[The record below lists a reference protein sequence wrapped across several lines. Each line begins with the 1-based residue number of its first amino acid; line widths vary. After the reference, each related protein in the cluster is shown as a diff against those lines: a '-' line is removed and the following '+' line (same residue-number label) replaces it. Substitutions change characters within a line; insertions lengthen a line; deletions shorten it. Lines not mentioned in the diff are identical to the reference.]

1 MIHGCIDG
9 FSRKITY
16 LHCSTN
22 NKALTV
28 MALFN
33 NAVNKFG
40 LSSRVRGDK
49 GAKNVDV
56 ASYKISHPERGPDRG
71 SFIAGKSVHNQRIER
86 LWVDVYLGVIYIYYH
101 LFSHMEFSGQL
112 NVEDEIELYVL
123 HYVYTKRIN
132 RHLHKFVNSW
142 DNRKLTSCKCSTPN
156 QLWVQGLHETWNY
169 ATQEPRNGVINAV
182 QCSNILLK

>member
-9 FSRKITY
+9 FSGKITY

-56 ASYKISHPERGPDRG
+56 ASYKTSHPERGPDRG

-86 LWVDVYLGVIYIYYH
+86 LWVDVYLGVVYIYYH
-101 LFSHMEFSGQL
+101 LFSHMKLSGQL